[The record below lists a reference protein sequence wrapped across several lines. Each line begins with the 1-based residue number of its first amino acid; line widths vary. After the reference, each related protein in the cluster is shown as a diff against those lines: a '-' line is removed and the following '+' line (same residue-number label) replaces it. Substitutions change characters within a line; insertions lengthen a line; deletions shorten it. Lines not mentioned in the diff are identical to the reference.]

1 MSLHRIRLII
11 WKEFLQLRRDPLLLR
26 LIFIMPIV
34 QLIFFGYVVSADVRN
49 LATAVVDLDKSAI
62 FPAAGRVLLEFWLLH
77 HRGLPAERDRA
88 TAVDGS
94 RRSQG
99 RESSFLK
106 APRHAWR
113 AARLRQSASSST
125 DRTAGRPR

>member
-49 LATAVVDLDKSAI
+49 LATAVVDLDKTAI
-62 FPAAGRVLLEFWLLH
+62 SRQL
-77 HRGLPAERDRA
+77 
-88 TAVDGS
+88 TADFSGS
-94 RRSQG
+94 G
-99 RESSFLK
+99 YF
-106 APRHAWR
+106 
-113 AARLRQSASSST
+113 T
-125 DRTAGRPR
+125 I

>member
-49 LATAVVDLDKSAI
+49 LATAVVDLDRTAI
-62 FPAAGRVLLEFWLLH
+62 SRQLTTEFLRFWLLH
-77 HRGLPAERDRA
+77 HQGLPAERDRVA
-88 TAVDGS
+88 AVAGS
-94 RRSQG
+94 RRG
-99 RESSFLK
+99 
-106 APRHAWR
+106 PGGNRH
-113 AARLRQSASSST
+113 S
-125 DRTAGRPR
+125 